1 MLDFGEGI
9 LSDTELLTATVAM
22 QLDECAEAH
31 GLPPPAAGPIHLRL
45 HGLIRA
51 LHIAAGERVVVLV
64 DEYDKPILD
73 HLHQPERALELREGL
88 RNLYSVFKSQD
99 ARLRF
104 VLLTGVS
111 KFSKVSLFSG
121 LNNLKDIT
129 LDERFATLCG
139 YTQAELERA
148 FVDWLDGV
156 DLAEVRQ
163 WYNGYNFLGE
173 SVYNPFDVLLYL
185 DNRQFRSYW
194 FETGTPTFLINL
206 LKARRYPLATLDAL
220 EVGENLL
227 SSFDVGCIEP
237 ETLLFQTGYLTVRE
251 RIRQAGRIKYRLG
264 YPNQEV
270 RMSLND
276 VLLNQLLP
284 DIQRRE
290 QAQNRIFTA
299 LDTDDPDALRQA
311 FHAFFASIPHDWH
324 RRNDIADYEGYWA
337 SIVYCYFAALGLTV
351 IPEDVTHHGRI
362 DLTILWA
369 GRAWLLEFKVVELS
383 EPGRALGTDSGAG
396 LSPEIRRPAAHA
408 DRHGVQPGR
417 TQSGRLRMAAANL
430 TQLVLQTIQICVIL
444 LRSDK
449 KNFINYLES
458 KFSSMP
464 HEPTA
469 SSPFSWQNWTL
480 RQWSEAFFRHFF
492 EYEDEDTP
500 VTRLVITDATWHAV
514 TGDAST
520 SPDEM
525 QQAFLN
531 RFPRTRRELDHHL
544 SGQAIRFLLHDFFP
558 YLILT
563 CLVAVASEENAEAGQ
578 FPMRL
583 YELLGMRGDSPLP
596 FKGLGDIWEELA
608 DQLTAGRNQGRP
620 WRELVLPDPGI
631 EVHIGY
637 SKRLAFPSRKDQEK
651 LAPLLNALNR
661 SQWLD
666 EPPVYPVLNIVE
678 PHLWNFSTAFRE
690 EFRDFKKLVTSG
702 QETAAHPFWAA
713 VLGVLRANPQGSRTS
728 ASRQTLDLLLLM
740 EFDEFDEPVLSLLS
754 KMSSPWSS
762 IVSQPLDL
770 TIAGYDRLLVA
781 DEDPGEPARRLLS
794 GGLSA
799 WMFVHRCWRWFRTD
813 C

>member
-1 MLDFGEGI
+1 MDKTPLVTRLADEGKYYFLSRPRRFGKSLLVSTLAAAFAGQRELFAGLYLENHWDWNRRHPVISLDFGEGI
-9 LSDTELLTATVAM
+9 LSDTALLTATVAM

-129 LDERFATLCG
+129 LDERFATICG
-139 YTQAELERA
+139 YTQGELERT
-148 FVDWLDGV
+148 FVEWLDGV
-156 DLAEVRQ
+156 DLVEVRQ

-227 SSFDVGCIEP
+227 SSFDVGIIEP

-383 EPGRALGTDSGAG
+383 EPGRALEQIQARGYHQKYAG
-396 LSPEIRRPAAHA
+396 
-408 DRHGVQPGR
+408 Q
-417 TQSGRLRMAAANL
+417 
-430 TQLVLQTIQICVIL
+430 
-444 LRSDK
+444 
-449 KNFINYLES
+449 
-458 KFSSMP
+458 
-464 HEPTA
+464 
-469 SSPFSWQNWTL
+469 
-480 RQWSEAFFRHFF
+480 
-492 EYEDEDTP
+492 P
-500 VTRLVITDATWHAV
+500 VT
-514 TGDAST
+514 
-520 SPDEM
+520 
-525 QQAFLN
+525 
-531 RFPRTRRELDHHL
+531 
-544 SGQAIRFLLHDFFP
+544 
-558 YLILT
+558 LI
-563 CLVAVASEENAEAGQ
+563 G
-578 FPMRL
+578 
-583 YELLGMRGDSPLP
+583 
-596 FKGLGDIWEELA
+596 
-608 DQLTAGRNQGRP
+608 
-620 WRELVLPDPGI
+620 
-631 EVHIGY
+631 
-637 SKRLAFPSRKDQEK
+637 
-651 LAPLLNALNR
+651 
-661 SQWLD
+661 
-666 EPPVYPVLNIVE
+666 
-678 PHLWNFSTAFRE
+678 
-690 EFRDFKKLVTSG
+690 
-702 QETAAHPFWAA
+702 
-713 VLGVLRANPQGSRTS
+713 
-728 ASRQTLDLLLLM
+728 M
-740 EFDEFDEPVLSLLS
+740 EFSRAE
-754 KMSSPWSS
+754 
-762 IVSQPLDL
+762 
-770 TIAGYDRLLVA
+770 RNLVGF
-781 DEDPGEPARRLLS
+781 EWRRL
-794 GGLSA
+794 
-799 WMFVHRCWRWFRTD
+799 T
-813 C
+813 